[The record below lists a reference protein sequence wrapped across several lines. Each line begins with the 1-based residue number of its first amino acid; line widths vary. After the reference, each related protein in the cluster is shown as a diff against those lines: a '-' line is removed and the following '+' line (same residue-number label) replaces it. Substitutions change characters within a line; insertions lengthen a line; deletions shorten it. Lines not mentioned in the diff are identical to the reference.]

1 MTSTIFTIGFT
12 KKSAEEFFRLLQ
24 EAGVQKLID
33 IRENRVGQLA
43 GFAKY
48 PDLAFFLD
56 RIAGIS
62 YHYEPIFAPGP
73 EIRDALRKTRDWTR
87 FEKSFLKLMKQRR
100 VLDAVDRSSFEG
112 KVALLCSEAEADKC
126 HRRLVAE
133 MLAQH
138 WSSQGHAIEVKH
150 LAKASQITRSLSPR
164 RRRVA
169 RARRSH
175 QSVN

>member
-24 EAGVQKLID
+24 EAQVRKLID

-56 RIAGIS
+56 RISGIA
-62 YHYEPIFAPGP
+62 YDYQPIFAPSR
-73 EIRDALRKTRDWTR
+73 EIRIAYRKTRDWAQY
-87 FEKSFLKLMKQRR
+87 EKSFLELMMQRR
-100 VLDAVDRSSFEG
+100 VLDAVDPASFEG
-112 KVALLCSEAEADKC
+112 RVALLCSEAEADKC

-138 WSSQGHAIEVKH
+138 WSAQGHAIGIKH
-150 LAKASQITRSLSPR
+150 LHSPKRPPRKKRTRT
-164 RRRVA
+164 
-169 RARRSH
+169 SH
-175 QSVN
+175 EGTNSI

>member
-24 EAGVQKLID
+24 EAQVRKLID

-48 PDLAFFLD
+48 PDLAFFLE
-56 RIAGIS
+56 RIAGIAYS
-62 YHYEPIFAPGP
+62 YQPILAPSP
-73 EIRDALRKTRDWTR
+73 EIRTAYRKTRDWGQY
-87 FEKSFLKLMKQRR
+87 EKSFLQLMKQRR
-100 VLDAVDRSSFEG
+100 VLDAVDPSLFEG

-126 HRRLVAE
+126 HRRLIAE

-138 WSSQGHAIEVKH
+138 WSSQGHAVEVKH
-150 LAKASQITRSLSPR
+150 LHSAKRPPR
-164 RRRVA
+164 KK
-169 RARRSH
+169 RARTSH
-175 QSVN
+175 ERTDSI

>member
-1 MTSTIFTIGFT
+1 MNSTISTIGFT

-24 EAGVQKLID
+24 EAQVRKLID

-43 GFAKY
+43 GFAKH

-56 RIAGIS
+56 RIAGIA
-62 YHYEPIFAPGP
+62 YDYQPIFAPSP
-73 EIRDALRKTRDWTR
+73 EIRIAYRKTRDWAQ
-87 FEKSFLKLMKQRR
+87 FEKSFLKLMRQRR
-100 VLDAVDRSSFEG
+100 VLKAVDPSLFEG
-112 KVALLCSEAEADKC
+112 RVALLCSEAEADKC

-150 LAKASQITRSLSPR
+150 LHSPKR
-164 RRRVA
+164 RPRKK
-169 RARRSH
+169 RARTTH
-175 QSVN
+175 EGTDSV

>member
-12 KKSAEEFFRLLQ
+12 KKSAEEFFRLLH
-24 EAGVQKLID
+24 EAQVRKLID

-56 RIAGIS
+56 RIVGIAYS
-62 YHYEPIFAPGP
+62 YQPIFAPSP
-73 EIRDALRKTRDWTR
+73 EIRDAYRKTHDWAQ

-100 VLDAVDRSSFEG
+100 VLEAVDPRLFEEN
-112 KVALLCSEAEADKC
+112 VALLCSEAEADKC

-138 WSSQGHAIEVKH
+138 WTSQGHQVEVEH
-150 LAKASQITRSLSPR
+150 LRSSKPAPRKKRTRS
-164 RRRVA
+164 
-169 RARRSH
+169 SH
-175 QSVN
+175 EGTDSI

>member
-24 EAGVQKLID
+24 EAQVRKLID
-33 IRENRVGQLA
+33 IRENRGGQLA

-56 RIAGIS
+56 RIAGIAYS
-62 YHYEPIFAPGP
+62 YQPIFAPSP
-73 EIRDALRKTRDWTR
+73 EIRDALRKTRDWTQ

-100 VLDAVDRSSFEG
+100 VLKVVDPTLFEG
-112 KVALLCSEAEADKC
+112 KVALLCSEAEAEKC

-138 WSSQGHAIEVKH
+138 WSSQGHTIEVKH
-150 LAKASQITRSLSPR
+150 LHSAKR
-164 RRRVA
+164 RTEK
-169 RARRSH
+169 
-175 QSVN
+175 

>member
-12 KKSAEEFFRLLQ
+12 KKTAEEFFRLLR
-24 EAGVQKLID
+24 EAQVQKLID

-56 RIAGIS
+56 RILGIT
-62 YHYEPIFAPGP
+62 YDYQPILAPSP
-73 EIRDALRKTRDWTR
+73 EIRDAYRKTHNWAQ
-87 FEKSFLKLMKQRR
+87 FEKSFRELMRQRS
-100 VLDAVDRSSFEG
+100 VLDEVDPASFAG
-112 KVALLCSEAEADKC
+112 RVTLLCSEAEPEKC

-138 WSSQGHAIEVKH
+138 WTSQGHQVEVKH
-150 LAKASQITRSLSPR
+150 LGSPKP
-164 RRRVA
+164 
-169 RARRSH
+169 ARRKK
-175 QSVN
+175 